1 LWETPSIL
9 IDMEAVLMSEKDTA
23 LEPTFADL
31 IGAIAAA
38 TDLSAPIRRHW
49 RSSVAGIAKAFDQ
62 PLELI
67 PARFNAVRARMAALH
82 HVPMDWTAKTLANHK
97 ANTKAA
103 LIWLAKEKVVLQ
115 HGVAL
120 SPAWDRLRSQLTD
133 PSTRYRLLPLMR
145 FCSGFHIEPEAV
157 NEAVIDHFMDHRAR
171 TTNRACDAAS
181 RRILA
186 RLWNAGIGRIEGW
199 PQLRLMEPPAKA
211 AAGPAWGEFPERLRA
226 DVERELA
233 RLAKTHQSK
242 NGERSRGCKPST
254 LAMRKREL
262 VAAARMAVKVGVP
275 IEILTSLSVMIH
287 PDVAEKITDGYWHS
301 DGEVPTNYTINLSNR
316 FVGLAHVIGL
326 DEDAV
331 RRLGDLRFRLEE
343 FREVGMTEKNL
354 ALIRLVLTDGVW
366 SRVVNLPEV
375 LMQEARLQQRHAPIR
390 AAVLAQI
397 AVAVAI
403 LTVAPVRLGNL
414 SSIRLGENLIKPGGP
429 YSNFW
434 LTFPKYDVKN
444 RTALQFKLDETVTA
458 IINEYVHDF
467 RPALMRGSNADWLFP
482 GEASNH
488 KEKISFSTQI
498 VERVQKSTGLR
509 ITVHQF
515 RHAAGALIL
524 KHRPGE
530 YELVRRILGHKS
542 VQTTKNFYL
551 SLETTQ
557 ASDIYTDIV
566 RQHLDLEPEDE

>member
-1 LWETPSIL
+1 
-9 IDMEAVLMSEKDTA
+9 
-23 LEPTFADL
+23 
-31 IGAIAAA
+31 
-38 TDLSAPIRRHW
+38 
-49 RSSVAGIAKAFDQ
+49 
-62 PLELI
+62 
-67 PARFNAVRARMAALH
+67 
-82 HVPMDWTAKTLANHK
+82 
-97 ANTKAA
+97 
-103 LIWLAKEKVVLQ
+103 
-115 HGVAL
+115 
-120 SPAWDRLRSQLTD
+120 
-133 PSTRYRLLPLMR
+133 
-145 FCSGFHIEPEAV
+145 
-157 NEAVIDHFMDHRAR
+157 
-171 TTNRACDAAS
+171 
-181 RRILA
+181 
-186 RLWNAGIGRIEGW
+186 
-199 PQLRLMEPPAKA
+199 
-211 AAGPAWGEFPERLRA
+211 
-226 DVERELA
+226 
-233 RLAKTHQSK
+233 
-242 NGERSRGCKPST
+242 
-254 LAMRKREL
+254 
-262 VAAARMAVKVGVP
+262 
-275 IEILTSLSVMIH
+275 MIH
-287 PDVAEKITDGYWHS
+287 PDVSEKIIDSYWRK
-301 DGEVPTNYTINLSNR
+301 DGEIPSTYTINLSNR
-316 FVGLAHVIGL
+316 FVGLAHVFGL
-326 DEDAV
+326 DADAV

-354 ALIRLVLTDGVW
+354 ALIRLVLTDEVW
-366 SRVVNLPEV
+366 SRVVNLPAE
-375 LMQEARLQQRHAPIR
+375 LMQEARLQRRHAPVR

-414 SSIRLGENLIKPGGP
+414 SSIRLGENLTKPGGP

-482 GEASNH
+482 GESGNY
-488 KEKISFSTQI
+488 KEKISFSSQI

-566 RQHLDLEPEDE
+566 RQHLNLGPGAE